1 VIGSELSNFKITDK
15 IGEGGMGEVFRATDT
30 KLGREVAI
38 KVLPESVATDAERL
52 ARFERE
58 AKVLAALNHPNI
70 AGIFQVE
77 EADGVHF
84 LVMEL
89 AEGETLAQII
99 AHGAIPTERALPVAK
114 QIAEALEA
122 AHEKG
127 IIHRDLKP
135 ANVVVDSQGEVKVL
149 DFGLAKA
156 MEVDAASGS
165 APSMSLSPTLT
176 AQMTQAG
183 VLLGT
188 AAYMSPEQARGQA
201 ADRRSDLW
209 ALGVVIY
216 EMLTTERLFEGSTV
230 SDTLAGVL
238 RADPDWEKL
247 PEDTPAPVKRLL
259 RRCLEREA
267 RYRLSDASAARLE
280 IEDAISGREDGEAV
294 PVASFE
300 AEARRGSLIPWVL
313 LAVSVAALAVAL
325 WAPWRTEAPAEISKA
340 PLKVDVSLSEFPADT
355 TAPGA
360 ATILSPAGDRLAFVV
375 VDGEDYKLNVR
386 TLDQLDGSLL
396 AQGAGAESP
405 YHPFFSP
412 SGEWLGFVT
421 SGELKKIPYNGGT
434 PITLTSLNRS
444 RGATWTPDDTIIF
457 TPDPQ
462 SGLMVM
468 PASGGEPKPLT
479 TLDESK
485 GESSHRWPQILPGG
499 EAVIFT
505 SQTEDAQ
512 NFDEANIEAVNLASG
527 ERSVLQEAGYY
538 GRYATGGYLLYIN
551 DGTMYA
557 RPFDI
562 DSLEVSGTPAPV
574 AQEVTSDD
582 GDGGAHYDISDSG
595 TLVYHRG
602 QSVFEEYSIF
612 WVDSDG
618 NSTPLWTEEGV
629 FFDPRL
635 SPDGKQLAVT
645 RNKDDNAD
653 IWVFDLEREVATRL
667 TFDPDGDQG
676 PVWMPDGRHI
686 LFSSFRNSTP
696 GIYRKRSDGSGEVEL
711 LAESETFLDPSGISD
726 DGKFLTGV
734 TIGQS
739 FDIFVLPLEGSEEIE
754 IFLSTPFLEWHPAFS
769 PDGRWIA
776 YMSDESGRYEVYI
789 RPYPSTSGGRWQI
802 SDDGGGQP
810 RWSSDGRTLYYRS
823 EAGIMSASIEP
834 AADTLRI
841 GRPKEVFDEPYRG
854 GIPGLSSAAIL
865 GDYDVTGDGQ
875 RFVMFPESTNQGR
888 GAHATVIFNFADE
901 LARTVR

>member
-1 VIGSELSNFKITDK
+1 MIGSELSNFKITDK

-38 KVLPESVATDAERL
+38 KVLPESVATDHERL

-77 EADGVHF
+77 EANGVHF

-89 AEGETLAQII
+89 AEGDTLAQAI
-99 AHGAIPTERALPVAK
+99 AHGPIAVERALPVAK

-127 IIHRDLKP
+127 IVHRDLKP
-135 ANVVVDSQGEVKVL
+135 ANVVVDLQGEVKVL

-156 MEVDAASGS
+156 LEIDAASGS

-216 EMLTTERLFEGSTV
+216 EMLTAERLFEGSTV

-238 RADPDWEKL
+238 RADPDWKKL
-247 PEDTPAPVKRLL
+247 PENTPAPIKRLL

-280 IEDAISGREDGEAV
+280 IEDAIAGREDGDSATPEAV
-294 PVASFE
+294 ESKG
-300 AEARRGSLIPWVL
+300 RKGRILPWIL
-313 LAVSVAALAVAL
+313 LGLTTAALAVAL
-325 WAPWRTEAPAEISKA
+325 WFPWRYGTSVETSKP
-340 PLKVDVSLSEFPADT
+340 PLKLDVSLSEFPADT

-360 ATILSPAGDRLAFVV
+360 ATILSPAGDRIAYVV

-386 TLDQLDGSLL
+386 ALDQLDGSML
-396 AQGAGAESP
+396 AKGAGAESP

-412 SGEWLGFVT
+412 DCEWRGFVT
-421 SGELKKIPYNGGT
+421 SGELKKIPYSGGT
-434 PITLTSLNRS
+434 PISLTTLNRS
-444 RGATWTPDDTIIF
+444 RGATWTPSDDIIF
-457 TPDPQ
+457 TPDPF
-462 SGLMVM
+462 SGLMIM
-468 PASGGEPKPLT
+468 PASGGEPQSLT
-479 TLDESK
+479 ALHEEK

-499 EAVIFT
+499 DAVIFT

-512 NFDEANIEAVNLASG
+512 NFDEANIEVVSLDSG
-527 ERSVLQEAGYY
+527 KRKVLQEAGYY
-538 GRYATGGYLLYIN
+538 GRYAPGGYLLYIN

-562 DSLEVSGTPAPV
+562 ESLEVSGTPAPV

-582 GDGGAHYDISDSG
+582 GDGGAHYDISSSG
-595 TLVYHRG
+595 TLIYHRG
-602 QSVFEEYSIF
+602 QNIFEEFSIL
-612 WVDSDG
+612 WVDRQG
-618 NSTPLWTEEGV
+618 NSSPLWTEEGV

-635 SPDGKQLAVT
+635 SPDGTQLAVT
-645 RNKDDNAD
+645 RVEDDNTD

-667 TFDPDGDQG
+667 TFDPDADAG
-676 PVWMPDGRHI
+676 PTWMPDGRHI
-686 LFSSFRNSTP
+686 LFTSFRNSTP
-696 GIYRKRSDGSGEVEL
+696 GLYRKRSDGSGEVEL
-711 LAESETFLDPSGISD
+711 LAEADAFLQPSSVSASGSHVV
-726 DGKFLTGV
+726 GV

-739 FDIFVLPLEGSEEIE
+739 FDIFVLPLDGNGEIE

-776 YMSDESGRYEVYI
+776 YMSDESGRYEVYV
-789 RPYPSTSGGRWQI
+789 RPYPATGGGRWQI
-802 SDDGGGQP
+802 SDNGGGQP
-810 RWSSDGRTLYYRS
+810 QWSGDGKTLFYRSDG
-823 EAGIMSASIEP
+823 GIMSATIEP
-834 AADTLRI
+834 VGDTLRI
-841 GRPKEVFDEPYRG
+841 GRPREVFEEPYRG

-865 GDYDVTGDGQ
+865 GDYDVTADGQ
-875 RFVMFPESTNQGR
+875 RFVMFPEGTNQGG
-888 GAHATVIFNFADE
+888 GAHATIIFNFDDE
-901 LARTVR
+901 LARIFD

>member
-1 VIGSELSNFKITDK
+1 MIGSNLSNFKITAK
-15 IGEGGMGEVFRATDT
+15 IGEGGMGEVFRATDS
-30 KLGREVAI
+30 KLDREVAI
-38 KVLPESVATDAERL
+38 KVLPESVAGDQERL

-58 AKVLAALNHPNI
+58 ARVLASLNHPNI

-89 AEGETLAQII
+89 AEGETLAQVI
-99 AHGAIPTERALPVAK
+99 AHGPISLERALPMAK

-122 AHEKG
+122 AHDKG

-135 ANVVVDSQGEVKVL
+135 ANVVVNAQGEVKVL

-156 MEVDAASGS
+156 LEVDAASGS

-216 EMLTTERLFEGSTV
+216 EMLTADRLFEGSTV

-238 RADPDWEKL
+238 RADPDWKKL
-247 PEDTPAPVKRLL
+247 PERTPAPVRRLL

-280 IEDAISGREDGEAV
+280 IEDAISGREDGEVAV
-294 PVASFE
+294 VA
-300 AEARRGSLIPWVL
+300 ATDTRTKGVRLMPWLLLVL
-313 LAVSVAALAVAL
+313 TTAALAVAI
-325 WAPWRTEAPAEISKA
+325 WMPWRNAAPVHTPQP
-340 PLKVDVSLSEFPADT
+340 PLKLDVSLSEYPADT

-360 ATILSPAGDRLAFVV
+360 ATILSPAGDRLAYVV

-386 TLDQLDGSLL
+386 ALDQLDGSML

-412 SGEWLGFVT
+412 DGEWLGFVT

-434 PITLTSLNRS
+434 PISLTKLNRS
-444 RGATWTPDDTIIF
+444 RGATWTNDDQIIF
-457 TPDPQ
+457 APDPG
-462 SGLMVM
+462 SGLMMM

-485 GESSHRWPQILPGG
+485 GEASHRWPQILPGG
-499 EAVIFT
+499 KAVIFT
-505 SQTEDAQ
+505 SQTEEAQ
-512 NFDEANIEAVNLASG
+512 NFDEANIEAVILGSG
-527 ERSVLQEAGYY
+527 ERKLLQEAGYY
-538 GRYATGGYLLYIN
+538 GRYAPGGFLLYIN

-557 RPFDI
+557 RPFDV
-562 DSLEVSGTPAPV
+562 DALEVSGTPAPV
-574 AQEVTSDD
+574 AQEVTSDE
-582 GDGGAHYDISDSG
+582 GGGGAHYDISNNG

-602 QSVFEEYSIF
+602 RSVFEEYSIL
-612 WVDSDG
+612 WVDREG
-618 NSTPLWTEEGV
+618 NSSPLWTEEGV
-629 FFDPRL
+629 FFDPSL
-635 SPDGKQLAVT
+635 SPDAKELAVT
-645 RNKDDNAD
+645 RIKDDNND

-667 TFDPDGDQG
+667 TFDPDNDAS

-686 LFSSFRNSTP
+686 LFTSSRNSTP
-696 GIYRKRSDGSGEVEL
+696 GVYRKRSDGSGEVEL
-711 LAESETFLDPSGISD
+711 LAESESFLSPSS
-726 DGKFLTGV
+726 V
-734 TIGQS
+734 S
-739 FDIFVLPLEGSEEIE
+739 AVDIFVLPLEEGSEVE

-769 PDGRWIA
+769 PDGKWIA

-789 RPYPSTSGGRWQI
+789 RPYPATSGGRWQI
-802 SDDGGGQP
+802 SDHGGGQP
-810 RWSSDGRTLYYRS
+810 RWSADGRTLYYRS
-823 EAGIMSASIEP
+823 DGGIMSATIEP
-834 AADTLRI
+834 TGDTLRI

-854 GIPGLSSAAIL
+854 GIPGLSSASIL
-865 GDYDVTGDGQ
+865 GDYDVSGDGQ
-875 RFVMFPESTNQGR
+875 RFVMFPEGTSQGR
-888 GAHATVIFNFADE
+888 GAHVTLIFNFDDE
-901 LARTVR
+901 LERIVH